1 MIATLLGGLGLF
13 LLGMIVMT
21 DGLNGLTGHRM
32 RRTLLRFTRSP
43 TSGVVTGALTTAVL
57 QSSSA
62 TTVAAVGFVSAG
74 LLTFSQALGIV
85 FGANIGTTATGWLV
99 ALLGFKLQ
107 LAELF
112 MPVIFLGAVCH
123 LFGRGRIAA
132 IGLAAAGFGLILVSV
147 AMLQH
152 GMADIDRLLPINELG
167 TDTLGGR
174 LKLVGLGLVFTVATQ
189 SSSAGVAVALTALHG
204 GVISFPQA
212 AALVIGMDVG
222 TTVTAALA
230 TLGAPLDAKRTG
242 YSHVVYNLFT
252 ATLALSLVTPYLM
265 VWEWLAPQWLATEA
279 EFGLVG
285 FHTLFNALGI
295 VAVLPFTNRFARMM
309 EWLVPSRHCRDA
321 EPLDQRLLSDP
332 IAARAVAARRVRGL
346 YLSLLTRVTELLTRD
361 PRDSSELQRI
371 ESALDRVTR
380 FVDDIPPAVQTPG
393 QMEGVTALVHCL
405 DHLHRLHE
413 RCQEE
418 PDRAAAAREST
429 ELAAQAGRVRRH
441 AVLVM
446 AALNDNR
453 WSGLDR
459 TTETLA
465 GELAALELT
474 TRAGIAG
481 RVASGELDWSE
492 ANALL
497 AGVRWLKRVS
507 SHMAGIERHLATA
520 ILS

>member
-167 TDTLGGR
+167 YR
-174 LKLVGLGLVFTVATQ
+174 
-189 SSSAGVAVALTALHG
+189 
-204 GVISFPQA
+204 
-212 AALVIGMDVG
+212 
-222 TTVTAALA
+222 
-230 TLGAPLDAKRTG
+230 
-242 YSHVVYNLFT
+242 
-252 ATLALSLVTPYLM
+252 
-265 VWEWLAPQWLATEA
+265 
-279 EFGLVG
+279 
-285 FHTLFNALGI
+285 
-295 VAVLPFTNRFARMM
+295 
-309 EWLVPSRHCRDA
+309 
-321 EPLDQRLLSDP
+321 
-332 IAARAVAARRVRGL
+332 
-346 YLSLLTRVTELLTRD
+346 
-361 PRDSSELQRI
+361 
-371 ESALDRVTR
+371 
-380 FVDDIPPAVQTPG
+380 
-393 QMEGVTALVHCL
+393 
-405 DHLHRLHE
+405 
-413 RCQEE
+413 
-418 PDRAAAAREST
+418 
-429 ELAAQAGRVRRH
+429 
-441 AVLVM
+441 
-446 AALNDNR
+446 
-453 WSGLDR
+453 
-459 TTETLA
+459 
-465 GELAALELT
+465 
-474 TRAGIAG
+474 
-481 RVASGELDWSE
+481 
-492 ANALL
+492 
-497 AGVRWLKRVS
+497 
-507 SHMAGIERHLATA
+507 
-520 ILS
+520 